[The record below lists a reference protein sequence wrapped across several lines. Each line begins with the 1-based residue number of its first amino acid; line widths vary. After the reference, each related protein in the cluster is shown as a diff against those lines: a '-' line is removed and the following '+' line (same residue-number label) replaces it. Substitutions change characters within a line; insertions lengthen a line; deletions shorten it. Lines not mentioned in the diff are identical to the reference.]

1 MPNNRLQDTY
11 CFLGMPI
18 HALTAQQTLSYIDVS
33 ASERDVCFLSTP
45 NVNFFS
51 SSLQDSAFL
60 ESLIVS
66 DLNVVDGAPL
76 VWLGRRLGIPIP
88 ERVAGAS
95 LLEALV
101 MGARL
106 SGRKSPFKLF
116 FFGGDGDVGSKACDL
131 INARVIKCDGVADVI
146 CAGYLN
152 PGVGTVEELSTQQI
166 IKRIN
171 LSGADFLVVSLGA
184 VKGQAWILRN
194 LQHLNVPVVS
204 HLGAAINFISGDVP
218 RAPRWVQRLSCE
230 WLWRIKEQPKLF
242 ARYWHDGILL
252 LRVIVTRLVPYWF
265 WIRRH
270 RLLANEP
277 LSFEQK
283 RSVNTHS
290 ICLCGALSVN
300 SVSQLS
306 SILSQLKAFSGLIE
320 LDMSRVC
327 YADPRGLGWLMD
339 LEKLAH
345 AAGGTVVIS
354 QCNKEL
360 VRVLQWNHLGR
371 LFVTPD
377 HCVSKDFL

>member
-1 MPNNRLQDTY
+1 MPNKKLQDTY

-18 HALTAQQTLSYIDVS
+18 NTLTAQQTLSHIYVS

-106 SGRKSPFKLF
+106 SGRKTPFKLF
-116 FFGGDGDVGSKACDL
+116 FFGGDGDVGSKACNML
-131 INARVIKCDGVADVI
+131 NARATNCDGVADVI

-152 PGVGTVEELSTQQI
+152 PGVGTVEELSAQKI
-166 IKRIN
+166 IERIN
-171 LSGADFLVVSLGA
+171 HSEADFLVVSLGA

-194 LQHLNVPVVS
+194 LQHLNIPVVS

-218 RAPRWVQRLSCE
+218 RAPRWVQRLGCE

-252 LRVIVTRLVPYWF
+252 LRVIVTRLVPYWL
-265 WIRRH
+265 WLRRH

-283 RSVNTHS
+283 RSPNTQS
-290 ICLCGALSVN
+290 ICLYGALSVS

-306 SILSQLKAFSGLIE
+306 SVLSQLKAFDGLIE

-327 YADPRGLGWLMD
+327 YADPGGLGWLLD
-339 LEKLAH
+339 LEKLAL
-345 AAGGTVVIS
+345 AAGAEVVICH
-354 QCNKEL
+354 CNKEL
-360 VRVLQWNHLGR
+360 AQVLKWNHLDR
-371 LFVTPD
+371 LFATPD
-377 HCVSKDFL
+377 R